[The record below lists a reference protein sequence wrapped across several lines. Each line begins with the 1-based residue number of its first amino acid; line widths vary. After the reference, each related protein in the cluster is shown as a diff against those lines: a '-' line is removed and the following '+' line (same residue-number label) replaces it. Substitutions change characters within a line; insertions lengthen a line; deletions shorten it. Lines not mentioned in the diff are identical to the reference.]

1 MRDPAA
7 APLLESLP
15 EDGRFATWHLVRPD
29 GSLAG
34 YGAGLVELAQAMRL
48 TRPLARVLAHLPH
61 RTLEALYALIA
72 RHRSTLGRLV
82 PDGPAPRR

>member
-7 APLLESLP
+7 APLLERLP
-15 EDGRFATWHLVRPD
+15 EDERFATWHLVRPD

-34 YGAGLVELAQAMRL
+34 HGAGLVELAQAMRL
-48 TRPLARVLAHLPH
+48 TRPVARVLARLPH
-61 RTLEALYALIA
+61 RTLEAVYAVIA
-72 RHRSTLGRLV
+72 RHRSRLGRLV